1 MQQENKE
8 LRKVL
13 KIYGASVV
21 AEMKTRLQNQG
32 KVASSKLLK
41 SLKYDISETLQN
53 LELNFYAV
61 DYYKFVDKGVNGFA
75 NRVGSPYSFKPKNGK
90 GTGKSKLIPA
100 LKKWLRDKGQ
110 PESEAFRIRR
120 IIWRY
125 GIKPTQFWTISTTR
139 RQKQL
144 TKQIEKAQQ
153 KDLEAYLNKIAKEEL
168 K

>member
-1 MQQENKE
+1 MQQNKE

-13 KIYGASVV
+13 DKYGASVV
-21 AEMKTRLQNQG
+21 AEMKTRLQNHG
-32 KVASSKLLK
+32 KVASGKLIK
-41 SLKYDISETLQN
+41 SLKHDIKETMQN
-53 LELNFYAV
+53 LELNFYAE
-61 DYYKFVDKGVNGFA
+61 DYYKFVDKGVNGYA

-110 PESEAFRIRR
+110 PESGAFRIRR

-125 GIKPTQFWTISTTR
+125 GIAPTQFWSISTNR

-144 TKQIEKAQQ
+144 NKQIEQAQA
-153 KDLEAYLNKIAKEEL
+153 KDYQAWLNSLAKKELE
-168 K
+168 

>member
-1 MQQENKE
+1 MQQNKE

-13 KIYGASVV
+13 DKYGASVV

-32 KVASSKLLK
+32 KVASSKLLN
-41 SLKYDISETLQN
+41 SLKHDIKETLQN
-53 LELNFYAV
+53 LELNFYAE

-125 GIKPTQFWTISTTR
+125 GIAPTQFWTISTTR

-144 TKQIEKAQQ
+144 NKQIEQAQA
-153 KDLEAYLNKIAKEEL
+153 KDYQAWLNSLAKKELE
-168 K
+168 